1 MAPLGLVTSW
11 AMPLWGMFL
20 WGMFLWGMLLAMIA
34 PLLHAADEHA
44 DSVVSNVVVVSEA
57 ASASETESES
67 SEDKVPRQELAP
79 ELTAALAAIRQRL
92 SAPEL
97 SDTDR
102 SRLLYAMQEVRQRWP
117 EDWSIL
123 PLAYRWAERSMA
135 VAEQAFEAGRQRQV
149 QRILDQIWQMTPLQ
163 PGLAELQ
170 RRVDQRTRWADD
182 EGEADPAGA
191 TNLAF
196 GTGSPERRAT
206 ESTMFA
212 EDSLPMP
219 AVISPL
225 ISSQASELLV
235 DRQESSDTF
244 APDLELVDLALLDDG
259 VHRQF
264 RNRKQDNSPAFARF
278 TLPQD
283 AISER
288 RATIQTELQPVC
300 EAVVENGASVIIHAA
315 NQDDYRWLTV
325 RLTLCIRRVDPA
337 FRLRQ
342 SFRQTAD
349 TPHISLHPGR
359 SFSLRPSDVLN

>member
-1 MAPLGLVTSW
+1 MAPLELVTSR
-11 AMPLWGMFL
+11 AMLLWVMFL
-20 WGMFLWGMLLAMIA
+20 WGVLLAMIA
-34 PLLHAADEHA
+34 PLLHAADGHA
-44 DSVVSNVVVVSEA
+44 SSAVSNTVVVLEA
-57 ASASETESES
+57 VFASETESES

-97 SDTDR
+97 SDADR
-102 SRLLYAMQEVRQRWP
+102 RRLLYAMQEVRKRWP
-117 EDWSIL
+117 EDWTIL
-123 PLAYRWAERSMA
+123 PLAYQWAGRSMA
-135 VAEQAFEAGRQRQV
+135 AAEQAFDAGQQRQA
-149 QRILDQIWQMTPLQ
+149 QGILDQVWQMTPLQ

-170 RRVDQRTRWADD
+170 RRVDQRTQWADD
-182 EGEADPAGA
+182 AGEAEPAV
-191 TNLAF
+191 TTRLAF
-196 GTGSPERRAT
+196 GAGSPGDRAS
-206 ESTMFA
+206 ESQMFA
-212 EDSLPMP
+212 DDSVPMP
-219 AVISPL
+219 AVASPLISPL
-225 ISSQASELLV
+225 IPSQTSESVV
-235 DRQESSDTF
+235 DRQKSPDTF
-244 APDLELVDLALLDDG
+244 APDLEVVDLALLDDG

-288 RATIQTELQPVC
+288 RAGIQTELQPVC

>member
-1 MAPLGLVTSW
+1 MAQLGLVTSW
-11 AMPLWGMFL
+11 AILLWV
-20 WGMFLWGMLLAMIA
+20 MFLWGMLLAMIA
-34 PLLHAADEHA
+34 PLLHAADGHA
-44 DSVVSNVVVVSEA
+44 SSAVSNTVVVLEA
-57 ASASETESES
+57 VFASETESES

-117 EDWSIL
+117 EDWNML
-123 PLAYRWAERSMA
+123 PLAYQWAERSMA
-135 VAEQAFEAGRQRQV
+135 AAEQAFDAGQQRQV
-149 QRILDQIWQMTPLQ
+149 QRILDQVWQMTPLQ

-170 RRVDQRTRWADD
+170 RRVDQRTQWADD
-182 EGEADPAGA
+182 AGEAEPAGA

-196 GTGSPERRAT
+196 GVGSPERRAT
-206 ESTMFA
+206 ESPMFA
-212 EDSLPMP
+212 EDSLTMP

-225 ISSQASELLV
+225 TSPPISSQASKLLV
-235 DRQESSDTF
+235 DRQESADTF
-244 APDLELVDLALLDDG
+244 APDLELVDRALLDDG
-259 VHRQF
+259 FHRLF

-283 AISER
+283 AIRER
-288 RATIQTELQPVC
+288 RATIQIELQPVC